1 MAKAD
6 WLYGI
11 HTVAAVLQRH
21 PERVLELRVQEG
33 RDDARL
39 APVLATA
46 RTLGIAC
53 QTLPRKAMDQ
63 QFPDAN
69 HQGLAARC
77 RLAAALDE
85 DALWQRLD
93 QLTTPPLLLLLDAV
107 TDPHNLG
114 AILRT
119 AEAAGVTAL
128 MTTRDKSAG
137 LTPAVRRVAVGAA
150 EVVPFVQVTNLAR
163 TMQQLQARGIWLVGT
178 ELDTGA
184 TNLYQTDLTGPLGL
198 VMGAEGK
205 GLRRLTRE
213 HCDQLIYIPMQGQV
227 QSLNVSVAAGI
238 CLFEALRQ
246 RLSF

>member
-77 RLAAALDE
+77 RLAAA
-85 DALWQRLD
+85 
-93 QLTTPPLLLLLDAV
+93 
-107 TDPHNLG
+107 PHMG
-114 AILRT
+114 RH
-119 AEAAGVTAL
+119 TAL
-128 MTTRDKSAG
+128 ASPPPCAP
-137 LTPAVRRVAVGAA
+137 LPNPAPRPPAPVQKEGAMPAAVC
-150 EVVPFVQVTNLAR
+150 F
-163 TMQQLQARGIWLVGT
+163 
-178 ELDTGA
+178 
-184 TNLYQTDLTGPLGL
+184 PLPP
-198 VMGAEGK
+198 
-205 GLRRLTRE
+205 
-213 HCDQLIYIPMQGQV
+213 CY
-227 QSLNVSVAAGI
+227 S
-238 CLFEALRQ
+238 
-246 RLSF
+246 